1 VLSVAEALE
10 RVLIDVPVL
19 PAETLPLSLA
29 LGRVLAEP
37 VIAGREIPPWDN
49 SSMDGYAV
57 RATDLR
63 AASPDAPVSLTIVG
77 EVAAGAT
84 ARGDVSPGQTYRI
97 LTGAPLPPGSD
108 AVVPQEDVARD
119 GARVVFTSPV
129 EPGAYVRP
137 RGEDIRP
144 GDRMLEPGAP
154 LRPAALG
161 VLAALGHARVRVY
174 QRPRVAVLSTG
185 DELVAPDAPLGPG
198 QIPDSNSYTL
208 AGLAA
213 EAGAVPQSL
222 GIARD
227 RPEELVERLSQ
238 GLEADVLVSSAGVS
252 VGDRDFVREAVESL
266 GARLAFWKVNMR
278 PGKPLT
284 FGRVGGQRDGPRVN
298 RAQGRRGD
306 CLFFG
311 LPGNPVSCMVT
322 FELFVRP
329 VLRRLGGHR
338 VLDRP
343 RVRAQA
349 LQDIDNPGSRPG
361 YLRVRLEPIAG
372 GLGARPTGMQG
383 SAILR
388 SMLLAD
394 GLAVVPGDTHIPAGG
409 EVEVI
414 LLLSDGVL
422 TPRG

>member
-1 VLSVAEALE
+1 MLSVAEALD
-10 RVLIDVPVL
+10 RVLTGVPVL

-37 VIAGREIPPWDN
+37 VVAGREIPPWDN

-57 RATDLR
+57 RAADLR
-63 AASPDAPVSLTIVG
+63 GASPAVPVTLTVVG
-77 EVAAGAT
+77 EVAAGAM
-84 ARGDVSPGQTYRI
+84 ARDGVGRGQAYRI
-97 LTGAPLPPGSD
+97 LTGAPLPSGSD
-108 AVVPQEDVARD
+108 AVVPQEEVERD
-119 GARVVFTSPV
+119 GARVVFTRPV
-129 EPGAYVRP
+129 EAGAYVRP

-144 GDRMLEPGAP
+144 GDRMLEPGTE

-161 VLAALGHARVRVY
+161 VLAALGQARVRVY

-222 GIARD
+222 GIAPD
-227 RPEELVERLSQ
+227 RREALVERLRQ

-252 VGDRDFVREAVESL
+252 VGDRDFVREAIESL
-266 GARLAFWKVNMR
+266 GAHLDFWKVNMR

-284 FGRVGGQRDGPRVN
+284 FGRVGGRGVN
-298 RAQGRRGD
+298 RADGRGGD

-338 VLDRP
+338 VLERP
-343 RVRAQA
+343 RVRARA
-349 LQDIDNPGSRPG
+349 LQGIDNPGSRPG
-361 YLRVRLEPIAG
+361 YLRVRLEPVATG

-394 GLAVVPGDTHIPAGG
+394 GLAVVPGDTHIPEGG

-414 LLLSDGVL
+414 LLLSDGLL
-422 TPRG
+422 TTRD

>member
-1 VLSVAEALE
+1 VLSVAEALD
-10 RVLIDVPVL
+10 RVLAGVPVL
-19 PAETLPLSLA
+19 PAETLPLSMA

-37 VIAGREIPPWDN
+37 VVAGREIPPWDN

-57 RATDLR
+57 RAADLHG
-63 AASPDAPVSLTIVG
+63 ASPDRPVTLTVVG
-77 EVAAGAT
+77 EVAAGSI
-84 ARGDVSPGQTYRI
+84 AREGIAPGQAYRI
-97 LTGAPLPPGSD
+97 LTGAPLPSGSD
-108 AVVPQEDVARD
+108 AVVPQEEVERA
-119 GARVVFTSPV
+119 GTQVVLTRPV

-137 RGEDIRP
+137 RGEDIRQ
-144 GDRMLEPGAP
+144 GDRMLEPGTE

-185 DELVAPDAPLGPG
+185 DELVAPDSPLGPG

-213 EAGAVPQSL
+213 EAGAVPQAL
-222 GIARD
+222 GIAPD
-227 RPEELVERLSQ
+227 RREVLVERLRQ

-252 VGDRDFVREAVESL
+252 VGDRDFVREAIESL
-266 GARLAFWKVNMR
+266 GARLDFWKVNMR

-284 FGRVGGQRDGPRVN
+284 FGRVGGRGANRTDGR
-298 RAQGRRGD
+298 GGD

-338 VLDRP
+338 VLERP

-349 LQDIDNPGSRPG
+349 LQGIDNPGSRPG
-361 YLRVRLEPIAG
+361 YLRVRLEPMAAG
-372 GLGARPTGMQG
+372 RLGARPTGMQG

-394 GLAVVPGDTHIPAGG
+394 GLAVVPGDTHIPQGG

-414 LLLSDGVL
+414 LLLSDGLL
-422 TPRG
+422 TSRD